1 MALKILRQGDA
12 ILVPQGIVEDGIV
25 VFADI
30 VASYKT
36 ATLTYSA
43 SVVGTITTTQDE
55 LELNTVYDCSKSGSF
70 ELGPCA
76 SCTYE
81 GNEYDDICQIQ
92 VDRLESDAENNT
104 SVVTEPQDINVGVSC
119 GISPTALA
127 TPLSDISI
135 SLHATFGG
143 YGNFLLVD
151 KCFSDLPFTFSETTV
166 YDDFGEGTEGS
177 ITATLTGSV
186 NVDLL

>member
-12 ILVPQGIVEDGIV
+12 ILVPQAIVEDGIV
-25 VFADI
+25 LFADI

-43 SVVGTITTTQDE
+43 SVVGTITTTQGE
-55 LELNTVYDCSKSGSF
+55 FELNTVYDCSKSGSF

-81 GNEYDDICQIQ
+81 DIEDDTCQIQ

-104 SVVTEPQDINVGVSC
+104 SVVTEPQDISVSVTC
-119 GISPTALA
+119 NLTPTVLA
-127 TPLSDISI
+127 FPLSDIGI
-135 SLHATFGG
+135 YLDTTFGG
-143 YGNFLLVD
+143 YGNLFSVD

>member
-12 ILVPQGIVEDGIV
+12 ILVPQAYEEDGIV
-25 VFADI
+25 LLADI

-76 SCTYE
+76 SCTYVDTE
-81 GNEYDDICQIQ
+81 DDTCQIQ
-92 VDRLESDAENNT
+92 VDRLEYDDQANA
-104 SVVTEPQDINVGVSC
+104 SVVTEPQDISVNVTC
-119 GISPTALA
+119 NLTPTVLT
-127 TPLSDISI
+127 TPLSDIGI
-135 SLHATFGG
+135 SLYATFGG
-143 YGNFLLVD
+143 YGNYLLVN
-151 KCFSDLPFTFSETTV
+151 KCFSDLPFTFSETIV
-166 YDDFGEGTEGS
+166 YDDFGEGTEGL

>member
-12 ILVPQGIVEDGIV
+12 ILVPQGLVENGIV

-36 ATLTYSA
+36 VTLTYSA

-92 VDRLESDAENNT
+92 VDRLEYDDENNA

-119 GISPTALA
+119 SMSPNFAS
-127 TPLSDISI
+127 PPSSI
-135 SLHATFGG
+135 NIYLYTTFGG
-143 YGNFLLVD
+143 YGNNFLVD
-151 KCFSDLPFTFSETTV
+151 KCFSDLPFTFSETIV

>member
-12 ILVPQGIVEDGIV
+12 ILVPQAIVEDGIV

-36 ATLTYSA
+36 VTLTYSA

-81 GNEYDDICQIQ
+81 DTEADTCQIQ
-92 VDRLESDAENNT
+92 VDRLEYDAENNT
-104 SVVTEPQDINVGVSC
+104 SVVTEPQDIGVYVTCSMA
-119 GISPTALA
+119 PTVLA
-127 TPLSDISI
+127 TPLSDIGI
-135 SLHATFGG
+135 SVYNNFGG
-143 YGNFLLVD
+143 YGNSFSVD
-151 KCFSDLPFTFSETTV
+151 KCFSDLPFTFSETIV
-166 YDDFGEGTEGS
+166 YDDFVEGTEGS
-177 ITATLTGSV
+177 ITSTITGSV

>member
-25 VFADI
+25 VFADL

-36 ATLTYSA
+36 VTLTYSA
-43 SVVGTITTTQDE
+43 SLVGTITTTQDE
-55 LELNTVYDCSKSGSF
+55 FELNTVYDCSKSGSF

-92 VDRLESDAENNT
+92 VDRLDSDAENNT
-104 SVVTEPQDINVGVSC
+104 IVVTEPQDINVGVSC
-119 GISPTALA
+119 TLSPAFTS
-127 TPLSDISI
+127 PPNSI
-135 SLHATFGG
+135 NIYLYTTFGG
-143 YGNFLLVD
+143 YGNLFSVY
-151 KCFSDLPFTFSETTV
+151 KCFPDLPFTFSETTV
-166 YDDFGEGTEGS
+166 YDNFGEGTEGL